1 MASVTN
7 FIRVTDG
14 RVSVVFNPSRMAKE
28 DKSKGKK
35 ANRSATWVVK
45 SQLNIIKVTV
55 QLSKSKIVYVLKTG
69 TKNTKTIKISCKAI
83 Y

>member
-55 QLSKSKIVYVLKTG
+55 QLSKSKIHPVLS
-69 TKNTKTIKISCKAI
+69 ISHRETTV
-83 Y
+83 